1 MLQKEKLG
9 KMSSKRELPRRKA
22 RRGKRSQ
29 SCFELQ
35 GNQQYLHASLS
46 TASLPA
52 TLAPTRPSSR
62 ISQYRDPLS
71 SFKPLEPTSDG
82 SYKHTKSSLLRA
94 SSAPVARAQPDY
106 RYLARRRKESILAEK
121 TLTAEKTLKTEL
133 PEGETLHSFLV
144 GGRYNSAHHVDVR
157 SIQRLGVYVPRN
169 NSVKSFINS
178 AGTIPP
184 SPEVYGLHP
193 LRKHS
198 PLIVDSTSTHS
209 TERGLEIVRQDLE
222 MQFNEESTASRH
234 SLRSKHSTTL
244 VSEELNGKEAK
255 EAISPPNADHDQ
267 EDTDLTHNQPPIGD
281 SGPVADEDTAS
292 SVVSASNLLSPE
304 AQQLTQE
311 ILLETVSVGE
321 DGNTTSVLEKTKYLS
336 RSSVGLS
343 AVTNTQSRLMLRSRS
358 ATSLRHTSM
367 QKSINRPKSAY
378 QLSSVEPSNPHNNSA
393 AIFVD
398 LSKLNSTEDKN

>member
-1 MLQKEKLG
+1 
-9 KMSSKRELPRRKA
+9 
-22 RRGKRSQ
+22 
-29 SCFELQ
+29 
-35 GNQQYLHASLS
+35 
-46 TASLPA
+46 
-52 TLAPTRPSSR
+52 
-62 ISQYRDPLS
+62 
-71 SFKPLEPTSDG
+71 
-82 SYKHTKSSLLRA
+82 
-94 SSAPVARAQPDY
+94 
-106 RYLARRRKESILAEK
+106 
-121 TLTAEKTLKTEL
+121 
-133 PEGETLHSFLV
+133 
-144 GGRYNSAHHVDVR
+144 
-157 SIQRLGVYVPRN
+157 
-169 NSVKSFINS
+169 
-178 AGTIPP
+178 
-184 SPEVYGLHP
+184 
-193 LRKHS
+193 
-198 PLIVDSTSTHS
+198 
-209 TERGLEIVRQDLE
+209 

-267 EDTDLTHNQPPIGD
+267 EDTDLSHNQPPIGD